1 MMLSGKGLA
10 MVASLFGLISLWLPS
25 PSFASPS
32 VKVTGVLKGY
42 FLSPD
47 GTLKVREI
55 PFAFPDQPAAPDL
68 PERLFPLP
76 AGYYLQGKFF
86 ASEPIQSVW
95 LLSGNGRLLWRRHY
109 PEGVLEGEMPQ
120 EAGGWIGLRGE
131 DRLSVRLLVRFGD
144 GRETVIRPHFPIR
157 FEKVLPLKVD
167 WLDFVRIAE
176 VAHLLKEKGK
186 EIWEGFSLEGIP
198 FLLEGAEG
206 QWVLI
211 NHPKPPKGFER
222 YKGPLPK
229 VSFPIRV
236 YVGQREAKERQR
248 EEVMGWVEEVN
259 GVKTVALRY
268 YPTWW
273 VLTECAWSAGYPTVR
288 HPDALQRIEA
298 ILHESFHVWWFQR
311 FGEPPALSPKGVA
324 NPLEEGEEREYL
336 VRALTAQDE
345 AESRQWAKAFLHARH
360 QRRQRQGMTKEEI
373 VDERVKEMLEGLAT
387 FVSWQAIKVAKSGG
401 YQPLKVLKA
410 DPEFFSYEFSIHQ
423 VGDEQVLID
432 TLQLKRSALGHAHAF
447 GLAQAILLE
456 RWDRRWRRKVPA
468 KDLEALL
475 EEAVAKSPLPKEVL
489 ERKGTEDR
497 KEGMATENSEGEKVQ
512 AMTPPHPSVTI
523 WLSLPKGLL
532 EEMER
537 FCERYGAF
545 PLEAQLSLE
554 TDAMTAVVEPP
565 VWMRVDKGQGRL
577 GILWDRS
584 KQLSLHCHPDG
595 FVTLQGAGLRIQ
607 GKLTVQR
614 EKDGVFLHPTEK
626 AQKTPQGSV
635 FGMRGKK
642 ASHALMSPMVLI
654 WESNGNGQEGLIGVT
669 GDLSGVFRAAT
680 GGLAY
685 ETLPLA
691 GSAPDGVERYFVTDE
706 VYTGR
711 LTAWHADADPF
722 EVTFWVIVSWTW
734 QEGIESYWTVTG
746 AATGYSGGTLLA
758 FAVSLSPDPQQQ
770 ERKKLRV
777 KFRYRDSK
785 GREWET
791 EVEYE
796 SVKTPPTGNLKVY
809 GALLDAETGKSEPL
823 GVWGNIWRK
832 SKPDEVKVGF
842 NAKQGQDTV
851 QLAPAPDYT
860 AEATGRESRSQLAMC
875 RPPLKSGPE
884 EFGVAAN
891 ETGSIGFLFIVH
903 QGISGMVWERQSD
916 GSLVPLPG
924 ATVEVFKG
932 DQRIYSTQS
941 ESTKGIVG
949 SFMIPGHIVDG
960 WLNQYGDSSF
970 TVKVTPPNRSMMQ
983 PNPPF
988 IPRDTPTIT
997 KCRRRKT
1004 GESCPRDTTIN
1015 LGDFIFTYQPPQ
1027 QPPGG
1032 G

>member
-25 PSFASPS
+25 PSSASPS

-55 PFAFPDQPAAPDL
+55 PFAFPERPAASDL
-68 PERLFPLP
+68 PERFFPLP
-76 AGYYLQGKFF
+76 AGYYLQGKFS

-109 PEGVLEGEMPQ
+109 PEGVLEEDMPYQ
-120 EAGGWIGLRGE
+120 AGGWIGLRGE
-131 DRLSVRLLVRFGD
+131 DGLSVRLLVRFKD
-144 GRETVIRPHFPIR
+144 GRETVVRPHFPVR

-222 YKGPLPK
+222 YEGLLPK
-229 VSFPIRV
+229 VSFPMRI
-236 YVGQREAKERQR
+236 YVGQRMTCEARR

-360 QRRQRQGMTKEEI
+360 QRRQRQGMRKEEI

-387 FVSWQAIKVAKSGG
+387 FVSWQGMKEGASKD
-401 YQPLKVLKA
+401 YQPLKALKA
-410 DPEFFSYEFSIHQ
+410 DPEFFGYQ
-423 VGDEQVLID
+423 DRDEQVLID

-497 KEGMATENSEGEKVQ
+497 KEGTATENSEGEKVQ

-545 PLEAQLSLE
+545 PLRAQLSLE

-565 VWMRVDKGQGRL
+565 VWMRVDKGRGRL
-577 GILWDRS
+577 GILWDKS

-595 FVTLQGAGLRIQ
+595 FVTLQGAGLWVQ

-626 AQKTPQGSV
+626 AQKTTQGSV

-654 WESNGNGQEGLIGVT
+654 WENNGNAQEGLIGVT

-711 LTAWHADADPF
+711 LTAWHADAAPF
-722 EVTFWVIVSWTW
+722 RVTFWAIVSWTW
-734 QEGIESYWTVTG
+734 LLEGGGSYWTVIG

-796 SVKTPPTGNLKVY
+796 SVKTPPTGNLKIY
-809 GALLDAETGKSEPL
+809 GAMLDAEKLESRPIN
-823 GVWGNIWRK
+823 VWGNIWREAEPEK
-832 SKPDEVKVGF
+832 KYGF
-842 NAKQGQDTV
+842 STQQGQGTI

-860 AEATGRESRSQLAMC
+860 AEATGRDSFSELAMC
-875 RPPLKSGPE
+875 QTPIKSGPE
-884 EFGVAAN
+884 RFAVVAN
-891 ETGSIGFLFIVH
+891 ETGSIRFLFIVH
-903 QGISGMVWERQSD
+903 KGISGMVWERQSD

-932 DQRIYSTQS
+932 DQRIYSTKS
-941 ESTKGIVG
+941 ESTGIVG
-949 SFMIPGHIVDG
+949 SFMIPGHIVDS
-960 WLNQYGDSSF
+960 WLNQYGDSGF
-970 TVKVTPPNRSMMQ
+970 TVKVTPPPRSMMR
-983 PNPPF
+983 PNPSF
-988 IPRDTPTIT
+988 ILRDTPTIT

-1004 GESCPRDTTIN
+1004 NEPCPRDATIN

>member
-1 MMLSGKGLA
+1 MA
-10 MVASLFGLISLWLPS
+10 MVALLFGLISLWLPS
-25 PSFASPS
+25 PSSASPS

-55 PFAFPDQPAAPDL
+55 PFAFPERPAAPDL

-76 AGYYLQGKFF
+76 AGYYLQGKFS

-131 DRLSVRLLVRFGD
+131 DGLSVRLLVRFKD
-144 GRETVIRPHFPIR
+144 GREMVIRPHFPVR

-229 VSFPIRV
+229 VPLPMTV
-236 YVGQREAKERQR
+236 YVGQGEAKERQR

-447 GLAQAILLE
+447 GLAQAMLLE
-456 RWDRRWRRKVPA
+456 QWDRRWRRKVPA

-489 ERKGTEDR
+489 ERKGVGGS
-497 KEGMATENSEGEKVQ
+497 KEGTATENSEGEKVQ

-565 VWMRVDKGQGRL
+565 VWMRVDKGRGRL
-577 GILWDRS
+577 GILWDKS

-595 FVTLQGAGLRIQ
+595 FVTLQGAGLWVQ

-626 AQKTPQGSV
+626 AQKTTQGSV
-635 FGMRGKK
+635 FRMRGKK

-654 WESNGNGQEGLIGVT
+654 WENNGNAQEGLIGVT

-685 ETLPLA
+685 ETLLLA

-711 LTAWHADADPF
+711 LTAWHADAAPF
-722 EVTFWVIVSWTW
+722 RVTFWAIVSWTW
-734 QEGIESYWTVTG
+734 LLGGGGSYWTATGAVTG
-746 AATGYSGGTLLA
+746 SDGGTLLA
-758 FAVSLSPDPQQQ
+758 FALSLSPDPQQQ

-796 SVKTPPTGNLKVY
+796 SVKTPPTGNLIIY
-809 GALLDAETGKSEPL
+809 GAMLDAERLESRPIN
-823 GVWGNIWRK
+823 VNGNIWREAEPEK
-832 SKPDEVKVGF
+832 KRTF
-842 NAKQGQDTV
+842 ATQQGQGSV
-851 QLAPAPDYT
+851 NLAPAPDYT
-860 AEATGRESRSQLAMC
+860 AEATGRDSFSGSAMC
-875 RPPLKSGPE
+875 QTPIKSGPE
-884 EFGVAAN
+884 RFAVVAN
-891 ETGSIGFLFIVH
+891 ETGSIRFLFIVH
-903 QGISGMVWERQSD
+903 KGIEGMVWERKSD

-941 ESTKGIVG
+941 ESTGIVG
-949 SFMIPGHIVDG
+949 SFMIPGHIVDS

-970 TVKVTPPNRSMMQ
+970 TVKVTPPPRSMMR
-983 PNPPF
+983 PNPSF
-988 IPRDTPTIT
+988 ILRDTPTII

-1004 GESCPRDTTIN
+1004 DEPCPRDATIN

>member
-25 PSFASPS
+25 PSSASPS
-32 VKVTGVLKGY
+32 VKVIGVLKGY

-55 PFAFPDQPAAPDL
+55 PFAFPEKPTASDL

-76 AGYYLQGKFF
+76 AGYYLQGKFS

-131 DRLSVRLLVRFGD
+131 DRLSVRLLVRFVD
-144 GRETVIRPHFPIR
+144 GRETVIRLNFPIR

-311 FGEPPALSPKGVA
+311 FGEPPALSPKEVA

-345 AESRQWAKAFLHARH
+345 AESRQWAKAFLHDRH

-387 FVSWQAIKVAKSGG
+387 FVSWQGMKAGASKD
-401 YQPLKVLKA
+401 YQPLKALKA
-410 DPEFFSYEFSIHQ
+410 DPEFFGYQ
-423 VGDEQVLID
+423 DRDEQVLID

-447 GLAQAILLE
+447 GLAQAILLG

-545 PLEAQLSLE
+545 PLRAQLSLE

-577 GILWDRS
+577 GILWDKS

-595 FVTLQGAGLRIQ
+595 FVTLQGAGLWVR
-607 GKLTVQR
+607 GKLTFQR
-614 EKDGVFLHPTEK
+614 ERDGVFLHPAERT
-626 AQKTPQGSV
+626 QKTAQGSV
-635 FGMRGKK
+635 FGIRGKK

-654 WESNGNGQEGLIGVT
+654 WESNGNAQEGLIGVT

-680 GGLAY
+680 GGFSY

-711 LTAWHADADPF
+711 LTAWHADAAPF
-722 EVTFWVIVSWTW
+722 RVTFWAIVSWTW
-734 QEGIESYWTVTG
+734 LLGGGGSYWTATG
-746 AATGYSGGTLLA
+746 AATGSDGGTLLA
-758 FAVSLSPDPQQQ
+758 FALSLSPDPQQQ

-809 GALLDAETGKSEPL
+809 GALFDAETGKSEPL
-823 GVWGNIWRK
+823 EVGGNIWRK
-832 SKPDEVKVGF
+832 SKPEEVKSGF
-842 NAKQGQDTV
+842 YTEQGQDTV
-851 QLAPAPDYT
+851 QLPPAPDYT
-860 AEATGRESRSQLAMC
+860 AEATDRKSRSNQAMC
-875 RPPLKSGPE
+875 RPPLKSSPE

-891 ETGSIGFLFIVH
+891 ATGSIGFLFIVH

-960 WLNQYGDSSF
+960 WLDKYGDSSF

>member
-1 MMLSGKGLA
+1 
-10 MVASLFGLISLWLPS
+10 
-25 PSFASPS
+25 
-32 VKVTGVLKGY
+32 
-42 FLSPD
+42 
-47 GTLKVREI
+47 
-55 PFAFPDQPAAPDL
+55 
-68 PERLFPLP
+68 
-76 AGYYLQGKFF
+76 
-86 ASEPIQSVW
+86 
-95 LLSGNGRLLWRRHY
+95 
-109 PEGVLEGEMPQ
+109 
-120 EAGGWIGLRGE
+120 
-131 DRLSVRLLVRFGD
+131 
-144 GRETVIRPHFPIR
+144 
-157 FEKVLPLKVD
+157 
-167 WLDFVRIAE
+167 
-176 VAHLLKEKGK
+176 
-186 EIWEGFSLEGIP
+186 
-198 FLLEGAEG
+198 
-206 QWVLI
+206 
-211 NHPKPPKGFER
+211 
-222 YKGPLPK
+222 
-229 VSFPIRV
+229 
-236 YVGQREAKERQR
+236 
-248 EEVMGWVEEVN
+248 MGWVEEVN

-311 FGEPPALSPKGVA
+311 FGEPPALSPKEVA

-432 TLQLKRSALGHAHAF
+432 TLRLKRLALGHAHAF

-489 ERKGTEDR
+489 ERKGVGGG
-497 KEGMATENSEGEKVQ
+497 KEGTATENSEGEKVQ
-512 AMTPPHPSVTI
+512 AMTPPHPSMII
-523 WLSLPKGLL
+523 WLSSPKGLL

-545 PLEAQLSLE
+545 PLRAQLSLE
-554 TDAMTAVVEPP
+554 TDAVTVVVKPP
-565 VWMRVDKGQGRL
+565 VWMRVDKGRGRL
-577 GILWDRS
+577 GILWDKS

-595 FVTLQGAGLRIQ
+595 FVTLQGAGLWVQ

-614 EKDGVFLHPTEK
+614 ERDGVFLHPAERT
-626 AQKTPQGSV
+626 QKTAQGGA
-635 FGMRGKK
+635 FKMKGMKMWC
-642 ASHALMSPMVLI
+642 AAVLPLVLL
-654 WESNGNGQEGLIGVT
+654 WGSNGVVQEEGLIGVT
-669 GDLSGVFRAAT
+669 VDMGGVFHAAT
-680 GGLAY
+680 GGFSY

-734 QEGIESYWTVTG
+734 QEGGGSYWTVKG
-746 AATGYSGGTLLA
+746 AVTGYSGGTLLA

-770 ERKKLRV
+770 ERKKLRI

-809 GALLDAETGKSEPL
+809 GALFDAETGKSEPL

-851 QLAPAPDYT
+851 QLPPAPDYT

-891 ETGSIGFLFIVH
+891 ATGSIGFLFIVH
-903 QGISGMVWERQSD
+903 KGISGMVWERQSD
-916 GSLVPLPG
+916 GSLVPLPR

-932 DQRIYSTQS
+932 TQRLYGTTT
-941 ESTKGIVG
+941 ESSSGIIG
-949 SFMIPGHIVDG
+949 SFFIPAHLIDS
-960 WLNQYGDSSF
+960 WLEQYGDTSF
-970 TVKVTPPNRSMMQ
+970 TIKVTPPARSMLR
-983 PNPPF
+983 PDPPF
-988 IPRDTPTIT
+988 ILKDTPTIT

-1004 GESCPRDTTIN
+1004 NEPCPRDTTVD
-1015 LGDFIFTYQPPQ
+1015 LGGFTFTYKPPQ
-1027 QPPGG
+1027 SPPGG